1 MQSQCLKLE
10 NSQMNR
16 WTVFLESLR
25 RQVLKILIIAIIF
38 LLFIGIDKIF
48 WSRKRGG
55 ASSKVL
61 GRYQVV
67 LYQRI
72 IFSRENERGL
82 FQPNNSPLLWPLP
95 SLSPIIP
102 NDIYDRVFTVLLGG

>member
-16 WTVFLESLR
+16 WIVFLESLR
-25 RQVLKILIIAIIF
+25 RQVLKILIIAITF

-55 ASSKVL
+55 AQSKVL

-67 LYQRI
+67 L
-72 IFSRENERGL
+72 
-82 FQPNNSPLLWPLP
+82 
-95 SLSPIIP
+95 
-102 NDIYDRVFTVLLGG
+102 

>member
-25 RQVLKILIIAIIF
+25 RRVLKILIIAITF

-55 ASSKVL
+55 GEGGAQSKVL

-67 LYQRI
+67 L
-72 IFSRENERGL
+72 
-82 FQPNNSPLLWPLP
+82 
-95 SLSPIIP
+95 
-102 NDIYDRVFTVLLGG
+102 

>member
-16 WTVFLESLR
+16 WIVFLESLR
-25 RQVLKILIIAIIF
+25 RQVLKILIIAITF

-55 ASSKVL
+55 GAQSKVL

-67 LYQRI
+67 L
-72 IFSRENERGL
+72 
-82 FQPNNSPLLWPLP
+82 
-95 SLSPIIP
+95 
-102 NDIYDRVFTVLLGG
+102 

>member
-16 WTVFLESLR
+16 WIVFLESLR
-25 RQVLKILIIAIIF
+25 RQVLKILIITIIF

-55 ASSKVL
+55 GGAGGAQSKVL

-67 LYQRI
+67 L
-72 IFSRENERGL
+72 
-82 FQPNNSPLLWPLP
+82 
-95 SLSPIIP
+95 
-102 NDIYDRVFTVLLGG
+102 